1 MKNRKLI
8 YLSVLVIAIASITA
22 CKKFLTPPLKGI
34 YDASQLANKK
44 GVDGLLITAYSTLDG
59 RPGGISEGAS
69 NWEWGSMA
77 GGDAYKGTEFTD
89 RVDDNPI
96 MRFELTP
103 ANPLVLAK
111 WDATY
116 DGIGQA
122 NNVLKIMAL
131 ATDMTAAD
139 KKQVEGEARFI
150 RAHHHFEAVK
160 MWGKVPY
167 IDENTTDFKGGT
179 NTADIWPKI
188 EADLQFAYTNLVEV
202 SANKGRVNKWAAA
215 CMLAKAYMFEK
226 KFTEA
231 KALFTTI
238 IVQGKNSQGVAY
250 ALMPNYQDNFRVSKE
265 NNAETVLSVQASYGD
280 GSTTNGNYDNILNYP
295 HGGGSKPGGC
305 CGFFQPSQ
313 NMVNSF
319 KTDAAGLP
327 MPDTY
332 NNTVFASDEAVP
344 SSALWSNTLSYI
356 TGAFVSRY
364 NPVTP
369 NIEEVYQA
377 LSNNTGTDPLTSP
390 SQWSQKWVL
399 PVSTSIDPRL
409 DWTVGRRGVPYH
421 DWATHPGRDWIRDIT
436 YGGPYSPKKNTYFKS
451 EEGATGGKVG
461 WGFSSNSL
469 NYVIIRFADVLLM
482 AAEAEIEATGGSLAT
497 ARTYINLVRARAA
510 AFAPSNTGTFEQPA
524 ASATYA
530 TYNVGQYPAFADQ
543 AAARKALRFER
554 KLELGMEGHRFFDL
568 VRWGIAASEIT
579 AYLAVEATRRPTT
592 LAAGTFTAPKH
603 NYFPIPSAVVTNIP
617 GITQN
622 PGY

>member
-1 MKNRKLI
+1 
-8 YLSVLVIAIASITA
+8 LVIAIASITA

-103 ANPLVLAK
+103 ASPLVLAK

-167 IDENTTDFKGGT
+167 IDESTTDFKGGT
-179 NTADIWPKI
+179 NTTDIWPKI
-188 EADLQFAYTNLVEV
+188 EADLQFAYTNLDEV
-202 SANKGRVNKWAAA
+202 KANKGRVNKWAAA

-313 NMVNSF
+313 NLVNSF
-319 KTDAAGLP
+319 KTDATGLP
-327 MPDTY
+327 LPDTY
-332 NNTVFASDEAVP
+332 NASNVTSDEALLSSDPGFVP
-344 SSALWSNTLSYI
+344 YAGNL
-356 TGAFVSRY
+356 
-364 NPVTP
+364 
-369 NIEEVYQA
+369 
-377 LSNNTGTDPLTSP
+377 
-390 SQWSQKWVL
+390 
-399 PVSTSIDPRL
+399 DPRL

-421 DWATHPGRDWIRDIT
+421 DWGNHPGRDWIRDVT

-469 NYVIIRFADVLLM
+469 NYVIMRFADVLLM

-510 AFAPSNTGTFEQPA
+510 AFAPSNTGTFAQTSV
-524 ASATYA
+524 SATYA
-530 TYNVGQYPAFADQ
+530 TYNVGQYGAFGNQAD
-543 AAARKALRFER
+543 ARKAVRFER

-568 VRWGIAASEIT
+568 VRWGTAATEIT